1 MPILY
6 ARFIWGLCLS
16 GGQVVP
22 CGIEGKDRRERVV
35 SPIML
40 DKLVHNRWPRVGA
53 ALFGSLL
60 LALAINLFI
69 VPQHLAHAAQRGPAL
84 PAAQKLHFA
93 LFRGVA
99 HRKFYHKAAPM
110 S

>member
-22 CGIEGKDRRERVV
+22 CEIEGKDGRERVV

-69 VPQHLAHAAQRGPAL
+69 VPQHLYTSGLLGLCRPYPVHLADDIVIRRLRRYAQR
-84 PAAQKLHFA
+84 
-93 LFRGVA
+93 
-99 HRKFYHKAAPM
+99 
-110 S
+110 